1 MAVPDAAGRVFPAKA
16 IRPLPEVA
24 GRLYHTVQAGDR
36 LDQLAFTYYGR
47 PLDYW
52 RICDANPEFLSPVA
66 LIGMEPIGTTEF
78 PVKAAVADLPWARLL
93 AALADT
99 VGVEGVRLV
108 TDGTSLRGQRTVA
121 VTHNRATID
130 VPLLAKVIDKA
141 GFEPG
146 PSVRRGRLGQ
156 PIAIPAPVGE

>member
-1 MAVPDAAGRVFPAKA
+1 MAVPDATGRVVPAKG

-24 GRLYHTVQAGDR
+24 GRLDHTLAAGDR

-47 PLDYW
+47 ALDYW
-52 RICDANPEFLSPVA
+52 RICDANPEFLSPLA

-78 PVKAAVADLPWARLL
+78 PVKSAVADPPWARLL

-99 VGVEGVRLV
+99 VGVEGVTLV
-108 TDGTSLRGQRTVA
+108 TEATSVPGRHTVA

-130 VPLLAKVIDKA
+130 VPRLASAIDKA

-146 PSVRRGRLGQ
+146 PPVQRGQLGRS
-156 PIAIPAPVGE
+156 IAIPSPVGE